1 MIDPRSNWLN
11 IVKWVIL
18 ATLGYFLL
26 NPVAGI
32 YEKTD
37 ARDVVYVLTFM
48 AGVMGVDIPLTM
60 LRRKAW
66 KKDVETALNTEP
78 PKVAVSQ

>member
-1 MIDPRSNWLN
+1 MIDPRSDWIN

-18 ATLGYFLL
+18 ATLGYLLL
-26 NPVAGI
+26 NPIVGI

-37 ARDVVYVLTFM
+37 ARDVVYILTFM

-66 KKDVETALNTEP
+66 KKDVEEALKTDPN
-78 PKVAVSQ
+78 AIS